1 MSVDDQTSG
10 ERWLDMTNAAYDKVT
25 GFLLQVAEPERQAM
39 WIEVTGTSANQWT
52 CSISL
57 KPLDAAAPHDA
68 IVRHRDLAIVIP
80 ECDFDKVRGATI
92 DWLDDPFGT
101 SGLRV
106 DNPNTPSPAIGA
118 PPPADLSGDV
128 AQRVIQ
134 VLDQQVNP
142 TIAAHGGRAELV
154 AGGGAPPADVGHLDL
169 GQAGCRGRAQLR
181 VAVLPHPP
189 DPADRRGDLRIGGTA
204 AQQRAQVVACDGEQ
218 AGEQLAVGRQP
229 GARAAAAE
237 RPRHR
242 GDHADLADPI
252 PVAPALDH
260 LTGVIRRDRLERHL
274 GADHRDDLRRRDHL
288 VHPPAVAVTDVHVL
302 DEAHDVAAATEVAGH
317 QHHPVLLDATLDDH

>member
-1 MSVDDQTSG
+1 MSADDQTSG
-10 ERWLDMTNAAYDKVT
+10 ERWLDMTNAAYDKVM

-68 IVRHRDLAIVIP
+68 IVRHRDLAIVVP

-106 DNPNTPSPAIGA
+106 ENPNTPSPAIGA

-154 AGGGAPPADVGHLDL
+154 AVEQGTAYLRLGGGCQGCAMSALTLREGIQSAIL
-169 GQAGCRGRAQLR
+169 GSIPEIT
-181 VAVLPHPP
+181 AVE
-189 DPADRRGDLRIGGTA
+189 DTT
-204 AQQRAQVVACDGEQ
+204 
-218 AGEQLAVGRQP
+218 
-229 GARAAAAE
+229 
-237 RPRHR
+237 
-242 GDHADLADPI
+242 DHASGENPFY
-252 PVAPALDH
+252 
-260 LTGVIRRDRLERHL
+260 
-274 GADHRDDLRRRDHL
+274 
-288 VHPPAVAVTDVHVL
+288 
-302 DEAHDVAAATEVAGH
+302 
-317 QHHPVLLDATLDDH
+317 

>member
-1 MSVDDQTSG
+1 MSADEQTSG
-10 ERWLDMTNAAYDKVT
+10 ERWLDMTNAAYNKVT
-25 GFLLQVAEPERQAM
+25 GFLHQVAEPERQAM
-39 WIEVTGTSANQWT
+39 WVEVTGTSANQWT

-57 KPLDAAAPHDA
+57 RPLDAAAPYDA

-80 ECDFDKVRGATI
+80 ERDFDKVRGATI

-154 AGGGAPPADVGHLDL
+154 GVEQGTAYLRLGGGCQGCGMATVTLSQGIERAII
-169 GQAGCRGRAQLR
+169 QA
-181 VAVLPHPP
+181 VPE
-189 DPADRRGDLRIGGTA
+189 ITN
-204 AQQRAQVVACDGEQ
+204 VVD
-218 AGEQLAVGRQP
+218 
-229 GARAAAAE
+229 
-237 RPRHR
+237 
-242 GDHADLADPI
+242 
-252 PVAPALDH
+252 
-260 LTGVIRRDRLERHL
+260 
-274 GADHRDDLRRRDHL
+274 
-288 VHPPAVAVTDVHVL
+288 VTDHQSGTNPYF
-302 DEAHDVAAATEVAGH
+302 EAAK
-317 QHHPVLLDATLDDH
+317 Q